1 MWKYLL
7 TISVAAIL
15 SSSLAFAQDAPFDAA
30 SSDGAPVTRDAPLQ
44 GAFVG
49 DGSAT
54 QTKQVSKDP
63 RRIWLTENKR
73 AKVKIDHCQSN
84 PQALCGA
91 IIWLSEPKNDKG
103 QDKTDIHNPDPALQS
118 RPVLGLHML
127 KNFVKGDGEWV
138 DGEIYNPQNGK
149 TYSCTMSVNDDGTLR
164 VHGYVGIELL
174 GETQQWTPS
183 N

>member
-7 TISVAAIL
+7 TISVATVL
-15 SSSLAFAQDAPFDAA
+15 STSFASAADAPFDPAGGDSTSA
-30 SSDGAPVTRDAPLQ
+30 PKEAPVA
-44 GAFVG
+44 
-49 DGSAT
+49 SAVSEPAMA
-54 QTKQVSKDP
+54 QPKQVSKDP

-73 AKVKIDHCQSN
+73 AKVKIDHCKDN
-84 PQALCGA
+84 AQALCGE
-91 IIWLSEPKNDKG
+91 IIWLKEPKNEKG
-103 QDKTDIHNPDPALQS
+103 QDKTDVHNPDPALQS
-118 RPVLGLHML
+118 RPVMGLHML

-149 TYSCTMSVNDDGTLR
+149 TYSCTMSVNNDGTLK

-174 GETQQWTPS
+174 GETQYWTPS

>member
-7 TISVAAIL
+7 TISVATVL
-15 SSSLAFAQDAPFDAA
+15 SASFASAQDAPFDPSGGDSA
-30 SSDGAPVTRDAPLQ
+30 STMQAPVASASNPTP
-44 GAFVG
+44 
-49 DGSAT
+49 SAT
-54 QTKQVSKDP
+54 ENKQVSKDP

-73 AKVKIDHCQSN
+73 AKVKIDQCADK
-84 PQALCGA
+84 PQALCGV
-91 IIWLSEPKNDKG
+91 IVWLKEPLNEKG
-103 QDKTDIHNPDPALQS
+103 QEKTDVHNPDPALQN
-118 RPVLGLHML
+118 RPLMGLHML

-149 TYSCTMSVNDDGTLR
+149 TYSCTMSVSDDGTLK

-174 GETQQWTPS
+174 GETQYWTPA